1 MMRTSFTVMTLGT
14 ALLVAA
20 CRSRIPEQPIGR
32 VVPAPV
38 VVATPAGGGPW
49 LYRPATQRRA
59 VTLNQQAT
67 VEIRQDAL
75 VRTDT
80 VSLQTEV
87 AYTVFAGTHRISGII
102 SAYRVQSGS
111 AAAGTPPGLVVPF
124 PFAGDF
130 PSRGR
135 QLELTQPA
143 SRTACASP
151 AFGAAQSLRDL
162 WFQPPDTLRIGTLW
176 SDTSTYV
183 VCRDGIPLQASNART
198 FRVTAAA
205 DSGGRQ
211 VLTINRRARG
221 TIRGDGA
228 QSGEPL
234 TILGQLSGELTYHL
248 APATGDMLSVTG
260 TSLLEFTL
268 TSRLRTQQVRQQSR
282 ITAAP
287 TLSKK

>member
-1 MMRTSFTVMTLGT
+1 MRTSFTVMTLGT
-14 ALLVAA
+14 ALLVGA

-32 VVPAPV
+32 VEPAPV

-67 VEIRQDAL
+67 IEIRQDAL
-75 VRTDT
+75 VRIDT

-87 AYTVFAGTHRISGII
+87 AYTVFAGTHRITGTI
-102 SAYRVQSGS
+102 SAYRVQAGS
-111 AAAGTPPGLVVPF
+111 AAAGTPPGLAVPF

-135 QLELTQPA
+135 QLELTQPT

-151 AFGAAQSLRDL
+151 AFGATQSLRDL
-162 WFQPPDTLRIGTLW
+162 WFQPPDTLRIGTTW
-176 SDTSTYV
+176 SDSSTYV
-183 VCRDGIPLQASNART
+183 VCRDGIPLQTSSART
-198 FRVTAAA
+198 FRVAAAA
-205 DSGGRQ
+205 DRGGRQ
-211 VLTINRRARG
+211 VLTIDRRVRG

-234 TILGQLSGELTYHL
+234 TILGQLSGELTYQL
-248 APATGDMLSVTG
+248 APATGEVLSVTG

-268 TSRLRTQQVRQQSR
+268 TSRLRTQQVLQRSR

-287 TLSKK
+287 TPSKK